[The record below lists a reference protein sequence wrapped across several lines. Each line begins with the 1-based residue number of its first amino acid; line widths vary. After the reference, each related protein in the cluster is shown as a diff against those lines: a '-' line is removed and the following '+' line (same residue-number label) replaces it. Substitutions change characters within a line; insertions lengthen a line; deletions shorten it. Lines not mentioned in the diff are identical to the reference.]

1 MKLNYKLALSAI
13 ALPAIFALGVTASP
27 AQAQRP
33 GPRPGP
39 QVLEAAD
46 IAHQALRD
54 KILHEAHDRFEVR
67 FLSTEVTPIGP
78 GGREVTGRGI
88 FQRRGKSPQEFRY
101 HITVK
106 PREGVAFHAGYEIR

>member
-1 MKLNYKLALSAI
+1 MKLNYKLGLSAI

-33 GPRPGP
+33 GP
-39 QVLEAAD
+39 QVVEAAD

-54 KILHEAHDRFEVR
+54 KILHDAHDRFEVR
-67 FLSTEVTPIGP
+67 FLSTDVTPIGP